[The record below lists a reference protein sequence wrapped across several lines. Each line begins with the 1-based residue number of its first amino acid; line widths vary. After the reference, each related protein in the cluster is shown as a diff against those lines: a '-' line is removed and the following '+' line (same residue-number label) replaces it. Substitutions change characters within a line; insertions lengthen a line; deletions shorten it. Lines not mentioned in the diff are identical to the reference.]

1 MPVAVALLVTA
12 YAAVLL
18 GELAGDRLLYTVGA
32 LASRY
37 RPTVVALGVMPALM
51 GKALAAVLLGRVIA
65 RLPGPAVAA
74 MTAATFAATA
84 LALWRRAPS
93 TAARA
98 VPAPMEPTGRGVA
111 VAFGAVFFTEW
122 GDVGQLTTAALTARY
137 DAPTLVWLAASMALA
152 TKGALAL
159 ALGIGLRRYAPRPLV
174 RRTSIALCVVMGV
187 LAIVHPDR

>member
-1 MPVAVALLVTA
+1 
-12 YAAVLL
+12 
-18 GELAGDRLLYTVGA
+18 
-32 LASRY
+32 
-37 RPTVVALGVMPALM
+37 
-51 GKALAAVLLGRVIA
+51 
-65 RLPGPAVAA
+65 

-84 LALWRRAPS
+84 LALWRRSPS
-93 TAARA
+93 TASRA
-98 VPAPMEPTGRGVA
+98 VPAPTEPTGRGVA

-187 LAIVHPDR
+187 LAILRSDR